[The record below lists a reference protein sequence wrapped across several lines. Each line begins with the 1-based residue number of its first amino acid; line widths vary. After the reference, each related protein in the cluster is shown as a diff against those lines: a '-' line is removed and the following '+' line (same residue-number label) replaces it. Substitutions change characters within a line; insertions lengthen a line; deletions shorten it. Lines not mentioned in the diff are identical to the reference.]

1 LLESQR
7 LAIKSKDMT
16 TEDIYKVNAITENC
30 MERKKMAN
38 NA

>member
-1 LLESQR
+1 
-7 LAIKSKDMT
+7 MT

-30 MERKKMAN
+30 MEQKQMAN